1 MTTSLRPKAGP
12 ADAKGQKKCLS
23 GSNYTRKPAGIN
35 HFGFTTRKI
44 YAKLISEESAET
56 ILTSSSGRCLNA
68 PEREKQA
75 QMDEEYTPIE
85 ESQQSPEFYSY
96 SEFNDES
103 RIGEHEQYALEDSYV
118 PREHQSYQ
126 GDRSAERL
134 SRHSSVLRNNRNR
147 LGRLLAMLAAVAGP
161 ALIIILLVM
170 KSVFV
175 EVTDYR
181 ARPKSLEVFLT
192 LYSSSSETEFNAV
205 LSDRDGNLVSEQPV
219 SKERPELLFIGLE
232 PGGFYRLEVF
242 ADGESKLRLNYI
254 LPEEELPVKPDVTQT
269 PEPSPTAGPT
279 DTGEGPTGGPT
290 GAPTDVPVTPAP
302 ALYLA
307 GEEKNFE
314 SFTISLSAENIDTAD
329 LKATVDG
336 KEAEVTSGT
345 EAGTLAISADGL
357 TPDTEYKY
365 AVTDKDGNVLLEG
378 TVRTD
383 KRTPAEARLILFSST
398 MTSADAEFIAVNP
411 DGNKLS
417 AKLDGADF
425 PLSTNT
431 GMLSFKMDGLEESS
445 SHVIDIYDWDGTLVL
460 SYSFTTKSRNSA
472 SVTLSSESYTLNSA
486 ALSFTI
492 TNPDKNALT
501 VKYDSATVEQSLTAE
516 TYNFSRT
523 GLNPGESHMLEFYD
537 YDGTLILSYPFSASS
552 RRPAGVSL
560 SSESYTL
567 NSATLSFTITN
578 PDKNALTVKYDSA
591 TVEQELTAETYN
603 FSRTGLNPGESH
615 MLEFY
620 DWDGTLILSYPFS
633 ANGRRPAS
641 VSLSSQNVSFDRATV
656 NFSITNP
663 DGNQLTVKYDG
674 STVERAYTGTSYT
687 LTRTG
692 LTSGQNH
699 TVEFVDWD
707 GTTIF
712 THTFAARERTSPTVS
727 LSGTKAGYNTVTV
740 KVSVTSNPDG
750 NQLEL
755 RLNGNKVNADL
766 TSSTFETELT
776 GLSPRTSYTITVR
789 DLSKG
794 ANAATTTVTTVSSV
808 TVSQDGSGNATFT
821 LTDEFYAAYPRAM
834 ITLTDSL
841 GQKVS
846 VTSRGNG
853 VFYAAANDLT
863 YADTY
868 TLTLKSGNSSVDTV
882 TSSLS
887 GKTRPVFTL
896 THYNYGPAKLDEAR
910 TSEYHE
916 SYISYPYYY
925 YNLKKGYVEK
935 VTDSDH
941 QVPEGLHRWTA
952 LIIKD
957 SSGKTVGAMIS
968 GLMIEDEETELN
980 ESMRVRFEMSDANEL
995 TAGTYTAALYT
1006 ADGLTED
1013 NVMALYFNA
1022 FDEDPQGLA
1031 DFNNT
1036 FITNGRRITE
1046 NVSFKVQETAYK
1058 GDGFIYDIDDPANT
1072 GSAVIYNL
1080 AIYYYKPED
1089 VASAPGYLA
1098 IVSAADPTVNLIDP
1112 ILIGTED
1119 TSNFRPGRLTVNTLD
1134 PVYIIIYTGTFSPE
1148 NYLYVRYA
1156 TAP

>member
-1 MTTSLRPKAGP
+1 
-12 ADAKGQKKCLS
+12 
-23 GSNYTRKPAGIN
+23 
-35 HFGFTTRKI
+35 
-44 YAKLISEESAET
+44 
-56 ILTSSSGRCLNA
+56 
-68 PEREKQA
+68 
-75 QMDEEYTPIE
+75 MDEEYKSIE

-118 PREHQSYQ
+118 PKEHQSYQ

-175 EVTDYR
+175 DVNDYK
-181 ARPKSLEVFLT
+181 ARPKSLEVSLT
-192 LYSSSSETEFNAV
+192 LYSNSSETEFNAV
-205 LSDRDGNLVSEQPV
+205 LSDRDGNVVSEQPV
-219 SKERPELLFIGLE
+219 NKESPELLFIGLE

-254 LPEEELPVKPDVTQT
+254 LPEAERPLEPDVTQT

-279 DTGEGPTGGPT
+279 DTGEGPTEGPT
-290 GAPTDVPVTPAP
+290 GAPTYAPTDAPATPAP

-307 GEEKNFE
+307 GEEKNFQ
-314 SFTISLSAENIDTAD
+314 SFTLSISAENIDTAD

-336 KEAEVTSGT
+336 KEAEVTSGA

-365 AVTDKDGNVLLEG
+365 AVTDKEGNVLLEG

-383 KRTPAEARLILFSST
+383 KRTPAKAWLVLFSST
-398 MTSADAEFIAVNP
+398 MTSVDAEFIAVNP
-411 DGNKLS
+411 DGNELS

-425 PLSTNT
+425 PLPSNS
-431 GMLSFKMDGLEESS
+431 GMLSFKLDGLEESS
-445 SHVIDIYDWDGTLVL
+445 SHVIDIYDWDGTLIV
-460 SYSFTTKSRNSA
+460 SYPFTTKSRNSA

-486 ALSFTI
+486 ALSFAI
-492 TNPDKNALT
+492 INPDKNPLT
-501 VKYDSATVEQSLTAE
+501 VKYDGATVEQALTANIY
-516 TYNFSRT
+516 TFSRT
-523 GLNPGESHMLEFYD
+523 GLNPGESHTLEFYD

-591 TVEQELTAETYN
+591 TVEQALTADTYN
-603 FSRTGLNPGESH
+603 FSRTGLNPGENH

-620 DWDGTLILSYPFS
+620 DWDGTLILSYSFS

-766 TSSTFETELT
+766 SSSTFETELT

-794 ANAATTTVTTVSSV
+794 ANAASTTVTTVSSV
-808 TVSQDGSGNATFT
+808 TVSQDNSGNATFT

-841 GQKVS
+841 GQTVS

-853 VFYAAANDLT
+853 VFYASASDLT

-868 TLTLKSGNSSVDTV
+868 TLNLKSGNSSVDTV

-887 GKTRPVFTL
+887 GKTRPVFTM

-952 LIIKD
+952 LIIKN

-995 TAGTYTAALYT
+995 TPGTYTAALYT
-1006 ADGLTED
+1006 ADGLTEE
-1013 NVMALYFNA
+1013 NVMDLYFNA
-1022 FDEDPQGLA
+1022 FEEESQGLA

-1046 NVSFKVQETAYK
+1046 NVSFTVQELAYK
-1058 GDGFIYDIDDPANT
+1058 GDAFIYEEDNPHNT
-1072 GSAVIYNL
+1072 GSGVIYSY
-1080 AIYYYKPED
+1080 ACYYYLPD
-1089 VASAPGYLA
+1089 GQTGIPGYFT
-1098 IVSAADPTVNLIDP
+1098 IVSAADPTVHLIEP
-1112 ILIGTED
+1112 ILIGTTD
-1119 TSNFRPGRLTVNTLD
+1119 SSRISTGRLTVNTLD

-1148 NYLYVRYA
+1148 NFLYVQYA

>member
-1 MTTSLRPKAGP
+1 
-12 ADAKGQKKCLS
+12 
-23 GSNYTRKPAGIN
+23 
-35 HFGFTTRKI
+35 
-44 YAKLISEESAET
+44 
-56 ILTSSSGRCLNA
+56 
-68 PEREKQA
+68 
-75 QMDEEYTPIE
+75 MDEEYTPIE

-175 EVTDYR
+175 DVNDYR

-472 SVTLSSESYTLNSA
+472 SVT
-486 ALSFTI
+486 
-492 TNPDKNALT
+492 
-501 VKYDSATVEQSLTAE
+501 
-516 TYNFSRT
+516 
-523 GLNPGESHMLEFYD
+523 
-537 YDGTLILSYPFSASS
+537 
-552 RRPAGVSL
+552 L

>member
-175 EVTDYR
+175 DVNDYR

-472 SVTLSSESYTLNSA
+472 SVT
-486 ALSFTI
+486 
-492 TNPDKNALT
+492 
-501 VKYDSATVEQSLTAE
+501 
-516 TYNFSRT
+516 
-523 GLNPGESHMLEFYD
+523 
-537 YDGTLILSYPFSASS
+537 
-552 RRPAGVSL
+552 L

>member
-175 EVTDYR
+175 DVNDYR

-537 YDGTLILSYPFSASS
+537 
-552 RRPAGVSL
+552 
-560 SSESYTL
+560 
-567 NSATLSFTITN
+567 
-578 PDKNALTVKYDSA
+578 
-591 TVEQELTAETYN
+591 
-603 FSRTGLNPGESH
+603 
-615 MLEFY
+615 
-620 DWDGTLILSYPFS
+620 WDGTLILSYPFS

-712 THTFAARERTSPTVS
+712 THTFAARERTSPSVS
-727 LSGTKAGYNTVTV
+727 HSGTKAGYNTVTV